1 MAEAYFNIKNR
12 GVLRV
17 RLEPT
22 DIFGAGNAVFPTLTL
37 QLKLQLLPAQLD
49 SIVNYTLVRLA
60 GKLSVANENTE
71 LATFESS
78 SPGRDFKHQLIRAPV
93 ELERSVKHQASETH

>member
-60 GKLSVANENTE
+60 GKLSVARSRISASGRPKTCC
-71 LATFESS
+71 SS
-78 SPGRDFKHQLIRAPV
+78 RDISHSLGVFPAPFIPMP
-93 ELERSVKHQASETH
+93 L